1 MKPLVPKRKHRSV
14 SPVKILSPP
23 LPTSPPGR
31 WPLPAPPRSPSPTPS
46 LPQPAPPPS
55 PSKCAESSARVA
67 PRGEQRACGAMMA
80 ACAARRRWSGSL
92 WERYAALG
100 HGPDVLRAAA
110 SELQREAGARPRV
123 VVSYAGLLS
132 VYEAAVLA
140 AQRVHVAWGGLATPV
155 RV

>member
-1 MKPLVPKRKHRSV
+1 MSSDARDVVGTLHSYRGTAALSDPVIERWVHIQHVCRDARRAVRV
-14 SPVKILSPP
+14 SRR
-23 LPTSPPGR
+23 T
-31 WPLPAPPRSPSPTPS
+31 
-46 LPQPAPPPS
+46 
-55 PSKCAESSARVA
+55 ESSARVA